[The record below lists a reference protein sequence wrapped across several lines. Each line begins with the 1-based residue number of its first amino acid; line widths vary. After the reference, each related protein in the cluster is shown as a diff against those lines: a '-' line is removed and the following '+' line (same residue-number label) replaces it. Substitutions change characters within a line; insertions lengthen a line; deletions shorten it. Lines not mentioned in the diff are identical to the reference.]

1 MLTNYFRRLTE
12 PNKSIPNG
20 CHVTLPKIRYTKVL
34 DFIMKLY
41 MIHCPSSSQDK
52 IVERV
57 PIAALLQLP
66 PRDELL
72 AHFARKRV
80 GGRKRDSTLLLHSP
94 HVSWP
99 INFNS
104 TATAAIDQRNRSI
117 AARTSWS
124 PHPTLEFNRRAT
136 QA

>member
-12 PNKSIPNG
+12 PNKSFPNG
-20 CHVTLPKIRYTKVL
+20 CHATLPKIRYINVL
-34 DFIMKLY
+34 NIIMKLY

-57 PIAALLQLP
+57 SFAALLQLP

-72 AHFARKRV
+72 AHFSRERE
-80 GGRKRDSTLLLHSP
+80 GETQTRLYYNIP
-94 HVSWP
+94 PISWP

-124 PHPTLEFNRRAT
+124 SHPTLEFNRRAT